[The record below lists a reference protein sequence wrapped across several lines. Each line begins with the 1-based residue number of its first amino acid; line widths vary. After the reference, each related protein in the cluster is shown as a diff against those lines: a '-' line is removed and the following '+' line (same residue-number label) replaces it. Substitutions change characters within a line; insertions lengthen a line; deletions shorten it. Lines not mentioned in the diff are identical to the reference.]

1 MSVQKIVT
9 EPEVLL
15 PCEGSLDR
23 LFVASNLPV
32 FGELQLAFAAA
43 LSRALTQSPATRR
56 HAELVALGF
65 WLRPSHLRTMLDS
78 QRQRLGDAGWL
89 QPRGLCFHV
98 APGNVD
104 TIFVYSWMLSL
115 LCGNRSIVRLS
126 SRDSEQTRC
135 LLDTLGTLLAQ
146 PEWAEIAQR
155 VMVVR
160 YGHDD
165 SISARLSMACDMRI
179 IWGGDT
185 AVQALRALPLRPTA
199 TELCFP
205 DKFSLA
211 VLDVGAV
218 AALDDA
224 ALAKLAHRFTADA
237 YSFGQMACSSPRLV
251 LWHGEAAAARDV
263 AESFWAAV
271 ERRVA
276 VFDHGLEAADL
287 MNKRVAVDFL
297 AMERDGVHV
306 LPAARNLVQ
315 RVWLDAPAVLP
326 QSHCGGGLFHES
338 SFTRF
343 NSLAQLLSRRVQT
356 VAQFGVPAAT
366 WQAWLGVEP
375 VAGIDRIVP
384 VGRALDFDPVW
395 DGQDLWVAFTR
406 HIAWL
411 ADGA

>member
-1 MSVQKIVT
+1 MA
-9 EPEVLL
+9 
-15 PCEGSLDR
+15 
-23 LFVASNLPV
+23 ASDLPV

-43 LSRALTQSPATRR
+43 LSRALTQSPLSRR

-65 WLRPSHLRTMLDS
+65 WLRPSHLRTMLDG
-78 QRQRLGDAGWL
+78 QRQRVGDAGWL

-115 LCGNRSIVRLS
+115 LCGNRSVVRLS

-135 LLDTLGTLLAQ
+135 LLDALGTLLAQ

-155 VMVVR
+155 VMVLR
-160 YGHDD
+160 YGHDEA
-165 SISARLSMACDMRI
+165 ISARLSAACDMRI

-185 AVQALRALPLRPTA
+185 AVQTLRALPLRPTA

-211 VLDVGAV
+211 VLDAAAV
-218 AALDDA
+218 AALDEA

-251 LWHGEAAAARDV
+251 LWHGEAAAAR
-263 AESFWAAV
+263 AAARPFWAAV
-271 ERRVA
+271 ERRV
-276 VFDHGLEAADL
+276 VDVDHGLEAADA
-287 MNKRVAVDFL
+287 MNKRVAVDLL
-297 AMERDGVHV
+297 AMERSGVHV
-306 LPAARNLVQ
+306 LPAARSVVQ
-315 RVWLDAPAVLP
+315 RVWLDEPAVLP
-326 QSHCGGGLFHES
+326 QAHCGGGLFHEA

-343 NSLAQLLSRRVQT
+343 DALTSLWSRRVQT
-356 VAQFGVPAAT
+356 VAQFGIPQAT
-366 WQAWLGVEP
+366 WQDWLGDAQVS
-375 VAGIDRIVP
+375 GIDRIVP

-395 DGQDLWVAFTR
+395 DGQDLWTAFTR
-406 HIAWL
+406 RIAWL
-411 ADGA
+411 AD